1 MGRKRKKHCDP
12 NAPKRP
18 SSAYMLYMKECRQQ
32 IIEENNLQSSDIAA
46 IGKEL
51 GKSWKR
57 MGPLK
62 RQPYESRAHVE
73 YNQYC
78 KAKNLY
84 EATKDTKDGGTG
96 VGERGSSS
104 SSNSS
109 NSSNSSS
116 SSSSSNSSSTSS
128 TSTSSSSTASLEH
141 PNSVVSVSSQNST
154 QIGSNTSVPVHHRS
168 RSCSSS
174 SIAINKKLGRPRK
187 NGTTLAKNKQKK
199 QKNKRKKRDASE
211 VKKPMTSYLCF
222 CKVARPYLMVHYSND
237 SFAQMGKKLGMAWK
251 SLTMED
257 KYPFYAEAEADRLRY
272 LKECREINQDPMY
285 SPSLAGLSVERWTNY
300 IQGKDIQMLPQ

>member
-57 MGPLK
+57 MGPLE

-73 YNQYC
+73 YSQYC

-84 EATKDTKDGGTG
+84 EATKDGGTG

-104 SSNSS
+104 SSNGSS
-109 NSSNSSS
+109 SSNSSS
-116 SSSSSNSSSTSS
+116 SSSSS
-128 TSTSSSSTASLEH
+128 SSSTAILEH

-154 QIGSNTSVPVHHRS
+154 QIGSGTSVPVHHRS